1 MGNEESDAM
10 KSIGLW
16 LAMSG
21 VAVVMAATAF
31 FLALVAWTDNRALQ
45 REIAGLQQERRA
57 AIEGSLESKRHR
69 QTAEEALTLERE
81 QSIRMQA
88 ELAELRAQPSVT
100 APAAP
105 LEERRAIRARVYAG
119 RQALGDAWILQGGTA
134 TDESGLRAAPAV
146 LLDESI
152 LRVFRAAVA
161 RAEPVQAAPR
171 EVTVNHNYPAQTP
184 YAGWYPTWYVFPSPG
199 HTNGPPSDAA
209 PQEPP
214 SSSPPPNDNTS
225 SPGIW
230 RPTQQ
235 PFLPNPSSWPIA
247 TPPRATRPAVR
258 PSVNQ
263 PAVTRP
269 SVTQPAFRPPA
280 TQPVARPPATQPRPQ
295 PPRVQPT
302 SPVTLPSR

>member
-1 MGNEESDAM
+1 MGNRESDAM
-10 KSIGLW
+10 KSLGLW

-21 VAVVMAATAF
+21 VAVVMAATAC
-31 FLALVAWTDNRALQ
+31 FLALAAWTDNRALQ
-45 REIAGLQQERRA
+45 REIADLQQERRA
-57 AIEGSLESKRHR
+57 AIEGSLESERHR
-69 QTAEEALTLERE
+69 RTAEEALTLERE
-81 QSIRMQA
+81 QSVLMQA

-134 TDESGLRAAPAV
+134 TDEAGLRAAPAV

-171 EVTVNHNYPAQTP
+171 EVTVNYNYPAQTP
-184 YAGWYPTWYVFPSPG
+184 HAGWYPTWYVLPIAP
-199 HTNGPPSDAA
+199 TNGPPSDGA

-214 SSSPPPNDNTS
+214 STTPPRDDSLSSS
-225 SPGIW
+225 GIW

-235 PFLPNPSSWPIA
+235 PFLPNPSPWPIA
-247 TPPRATRPAVR
+247 TPPRATRSVAQ

-263 PAVTRP
+263 PSVSRP
-269 SVTQPAFRPPA
+269 SVTQPIFRPPA
-280 TQPVARPPATQPRPQ
+280 TQPVARPPAIQPRPQ